1 MSATNVVVIG
11 RSQFTM
17 GYRRQQEWSW
27 LITAAFFL
35 GNVGA
40 GLFLVSYATG
50 LSLGAGIGLLI
61 VGVGK
66 SAAHLLYLGRPERFL
81 RVIVRWR
88 TSWISRGLI
97 AMGLLLVC
105 GVVYLARYLG
115 ASFVPHGVTVA
126 FGVAAVIAAAV
137 VMVYDGFV
145 LRASRGTPLWNTF
158 LMPVLA
164 LFYALLGGTTLTL
177 VVQAGSGA
185 TTHAQLE
192 WLEIALLAL
201 NGVLVGLVIVTAQ
214 ARQAAVQAAVALL
227 TRGPMTRVF
236 LGVAVGIGI
245 GGTLALVG
253 VSIATGSVVALA
265 VAAVTDLCGHFFVFF
280 SLLRVGLHPPLRPL
294 PQPVAGHGTQV
305 EAPR

>member
-1 MSATNVVVIG
+1 MSATSVVVIG
-11 RSQFTM
+11 RNQFTM
-17 GYRRQQEWSW
+17 GYRRQGEWSW
-27 LITAAFFL
+27 LITTAFFL

-40 GLFLVSYATG
+40 GLFLISYFNG
-50 LSLGAGIGLLI
+50 LYLGAGIGLLI

-66 SAAHLLYLGRPERFL
+66 STAHLLYLGRPERFL

-97 AMGLLLVC
+97 AMGLFLVF
-105 GVVYLARYLG
+105 GVVYLARYLQ
-115 ASFVPHGVTVA
+115 ASFVPHGVTA
-126 FGVAAVIAAAV
+126 GFGVAAAIVAVV

-145 LRASRGTPLWNTF
+145 LKASRGTPLWDTY

-177 VVQAGSGA
+177 VVEAGLGA
-185 TTHAQLE
+185 TRHAQLE

-201 NGVLVGLVIVTAQ
+201 NAVLVGLVIFTAQ
-214 ARQAAVQAAVALL
+214 ARQAAVQAAVSLL
-227 TRGPMTRVF
+227 TRGPLTRLF
-236 LGVAVGIGI
+236 LGVAVGLGI

-265 VAAVTDLCGHFFVFF
+265 IAAATDLCGHFFVFF
-280 SLLRVGLHPPLRPL
+280 SLLRVGLHPPLRPVSEPEL
-294 PQPVAGHGTQV
+294 A
-305 EAPR
+305 EAVGA